1 TKATAAAI
9 YSLLLFGDSWLE
21 ETKLPAITLDN
32 KNIMIAKEQTTPGLG
47 YFKINKS
54 SSEITTGLANFK
66 IENPNSQVMWGAAYW
81 QYFED
86 IDKITS
92 FRSTPL
98 SIKKQIMVERVQ
110 NNKTVLMPATNLEVG
125 DKVVMRMELKT
136 DRPMDYI
143 HLKDMRAAGLEPINV
158 ISQYKY
164 QGGLGYYES
173 TKDLATHFFFDH
185 IVPGTYVFEYAM
197 RVAQK
202 GDFSNG
208 ISTLECMYAPEFS
221 SHTSG
226 ATVSIK

>member
-1 TKATAAAI
+1 
-9 YSLLLFGDSWLE
+9 
-21 ETKLPAITLDN
+21 
-32 KNIMIAKEQTTPGLG
+32 
-47 YFKINKS
+47 
-54 SSEITTGLANFK
+54 
-66 IENPNSQVMWGAAYW
+66 MWGAAYW

-136 DRPMDYI
+136 HRPMDYI

-185 IVPGTYVFEYAM
+185 IVPGTSRRPSLTRTPMCVMACSGHGERAAANTRPWFTCPSRGPTSISPFATGTELQAAPQKKPDRLAPVF
-197 RVAQK
+197 
-202 GDFSNG
+202 G
-208 ISTLECMYAPEFS
+208 AP
-221 SHTSG
+221 
-226 ATVSIK
+226 